1 MELYNIEPHIE
12 EFIRTQFKVSPT
24 DPGFGR
30 EIDLFEEG
38 YIDSV
43 GFVELLEFL
52 NKEFKVEI
60 SDDELLSDDFSS
72 IAGMAGI
79 VSRYY
84 R

>member
-1 MELYNIEPHIE
+1 MELHKIEPHIE
-12 EFIRTQFKVSPT
+12 EFIRTQFNVSPT

-30 EIDLFEEG
+30 EANLFEEG
-38 YIDSV
+38 YIDSM

-60 SDDELLSDDFSS
+60 SDDDLLSDDFSS

-79 VSRYY
+79 VSRY
-84 R
+84 